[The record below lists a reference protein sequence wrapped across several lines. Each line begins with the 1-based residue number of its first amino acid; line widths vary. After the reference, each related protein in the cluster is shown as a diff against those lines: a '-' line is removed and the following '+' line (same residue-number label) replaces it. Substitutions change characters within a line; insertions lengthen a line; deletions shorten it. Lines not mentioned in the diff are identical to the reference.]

1 MRCKL
6 MKFFLKIHLN
16 RFNFFSTS
24 HDNKISVVRSI
35 LNALP
40 NIDSSEEFVVEL
52 IKAFNGMIQLN
63 NRNKF
68 SNTVRFL

>member
-6 MKFFLKIHLN
+6 MKFFLKINFHF
-16 RFNFFSTS
+16 FNFFSTS